1 MTLREWSHRGKALAA
16 RLSIAG
22 SLTVV
27 AACASEGG
35 ATRGGGGP
43 LGPTPIGRTVSE
55 PARIHE
61 VSLIESAVKPGTWRL
76 LVQYGL
82 PGGCALPGGYVL
94 MESFPHQVRVNILMP
109 VDPSRAC
116 TMIYSYG
123 SYEIELGG
131 GYEACK
137 SYDVP
142 VNGEPHNVKAISPLA
157 TCPAEAAA
165 QSELSREDP
174 RSTS

>member
-1 MTLREWSHRGKALAA
+1 MALRKLPHRGKSLAA

-22 SLTVV
+22 SLAVV
-27 AACASEGG
+27 GSCASDG
-35 ATRGGGGP
+35 AATSGP
-43 LGPTPIGRTVSE
+43 LTPTPITRTVSE

-61 VSLIESAVKPGTWRL
+61 VTLIESAVKPGTWRL
-76 LVQYGL
+76 RVQYGL

-94 MESFPHQVRVNILMP
+94 SESFPHQVRVNILMP
-109 VDPSRAC
+109 ADPSRAC

-123 SYEIELGG
+123 TYEIELGG
-131 GYEACK
+131 GYEACR

-142 VNGEPHNVKAISPLA
+142 VNGEPHHVKAISPLA

>member
-1 MTLREWSHRGKALAA
+1 MKRGKLSHRVKSLATGV
-16 RLSIAG
+16 IAG
-22 SLTVV
+22 SLTV
-27 AACASEGG
+27 AACASDGV
-35 ATRGGGGP
+35 TRGGRGP
-43 LGPTPIGRTVSE
+43 LAPTPIGRTVSE

-76 LVQYGL
+76 RVQYGL

-94 MESFPHQVRVNILMP
+94 SESFPHHVGVNILMP
-109 VDPSRAC
+109 ADPTRAC

-123 SYEIELGG
+123 TYEIELSG
-131 GYEACK
+131 GYDPCT
-137 SYDVP
+137 SYEIP

>member
-1 MTLREWSHRGKALAA
+1 MTLGELSHRGKSLATG
-16 RLSIAG
+16 LSIAG
-22 SLTVV
+22 ALTL
-27 AACASEGG
+27 AACASDGG
-35 ATRGGGGP
+35 ATGGP
-43 LGPTPIGRTVSE
+43 LAPTPIGRTVSE

-61 VSLIESAVKPGTWRL
+61 VSLIESSVKPGTWRL

-94 MESFPHQVRVNILMP
+94 MESFPHQVQVNIRMP
-109 VDPSRAC
+109 ADPSTAC

-123 SYEIELGG
+123 DYEIELGG

-137 SYDVP
+137 SYDIP